1 MSKET
6 FEKIRV
12 KGKWEV
18 VYPAVER
25 LLHER
30 ARRGQQY
37 PAIIAQF
44 SVMKENAHEVSAY
57 RKYWNERG
65 AEVKVRPMLEWTATG
80 SVRTETITHDSEFRI
95 ACPWGNNTMAIHQDG
110 KVVTCAVDYAGMF
123 TVGNV
128 KEITVKEAW
137 QRLNERLRKPHREH
151 RWNDIPKICK
161 GCGDWQ
167 VAGAEYQDEQVEGTR
182 PFWYYDEQQKEAV

>member
-1 MSKET
+1 
-6 FEKIRV
+6 
-12 KGKWEV
+12 
-18 VYPAVER
+18 
-25 LLHER
+25 
-30 ARRGQQY
+30 
-37 PAIIAQF
+37 
-44 SVMKENAHEVSAY
+44 
-57 RKYWNERG
+57 
-65 AEVKVRPMLEWTATG
+65 
-80 SVRTETITHDSEFRI
+80 
-95 ACPWGNNTMAIHQDG
+95 MAIHQDG